1 MTSLPLKGEAVNH
14 ISFMGVVYSAI
25 LCFFLSNIIFHLF
38 IKNKDLFILTVFKN
52 TLSISIFMGSAC
64 SKSNYSRRDSR
75 KELVNGQNEIVDL
88 DNTIGNS
95 KYISLL

>member
-1 MTSLPLKGEAVNH
+1 
-14 ISFMGVVYSAI
+14 
-25 LCFFLSNIIFHLF
+25 
-38 IKNKDLFILTVFKN
+38 
-52 TLSISIFMGSAC
+52 MGSAC